1 MNKKLT
7 SNKSED
13 VLVKNELNEL
23 LKKVINKRL

>member
-7 SNKSED
+7 SSKSED